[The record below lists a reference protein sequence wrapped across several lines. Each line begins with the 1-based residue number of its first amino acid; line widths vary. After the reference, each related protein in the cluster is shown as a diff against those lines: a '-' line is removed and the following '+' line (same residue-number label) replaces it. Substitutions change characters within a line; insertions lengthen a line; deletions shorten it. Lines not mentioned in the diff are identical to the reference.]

1 MVNSDFL
8 VAQPSFLTG
17 MARSIDL
24 FGQLTDYNYSETQE
38 KADIR
43 VLMQDAHAIRKD
55 IVAAMRKLEESIKAR
70 NGP

>member
-1 MVNSDFL
+1 MGNSDFL
-8 VAQPSFLTG
+8 VAKPSFLTG

-43 VLMQDAHAIRKD
+43 ALMQDAHVISKD
-55 IVAAMRKLEESIKAR
+55 MRTAMRELEESIKSR

>member
-1 MVNSDFL
+1 MGNSDFL

-43 VLMQDAHAIRKD
+43 ALMQDAQAIRKD
-55 IVAAMRKLEESIKAR
+55 MGTAMRKLEKKE
-70 NGP
+70 

>member
-1 MVNSDFL
+1 MGNSDFL

-38 KADIR
+38 KADIQA
-43 VLMQDAHAIRKD
+43 LMHDAQAIRQD
-55 IVAAMRKLEESIKAR
+55 LVVAMKKLEKSIKTQ

>member
-1 MVNSDFL
+1 MGNSDFL

-24 FGQLTDYNYSETQE
+24 FGQLTDYNYSKTPQ

-43 VLMQDAHAIRKD
+43 ALMKDAHAIRKD
-55 IVAAMRKLEESIKAR
+55 MSAAMRKLEESIKVR